1 MMRKVSL
8 ILLGFISLHAADTMG
23 ALLFHGNCTAC
34 HAELQ
39 KSKSAPA
46 MIEVR
51 KRYKAAFPLKKD
63 FVKYLSEWVHNP
75 SAEKSIMQDAI
86 SKYELMP
93 QLAYEKDV
101 LEDIAAYIYDTDFT
115 QMHSYHQTK

>member
-1 MMRKVSL
+1 MKKTFL
-8 ILLGFISLHAADTMG
+8 FLLSFLSLHADDMG
-23 ALLFHGNCTAC
+23 ALLFHGNCVTC
-34 HAELQ
+34 HYEVE
-39 KSKSAPA
+39 SKSAPA

-86 SKYELMP
+86 AKYELMP

-115 QMHSYHQTK
+115 HIHSYHKPK

>member
-1 MMRKVSL
+1 MKKT
-8 ILLGFISLHAADTMG
+8 LLLLLSFLSLHASDEMG
-23 ALLFHGNCTAC
+23 ALLFHGNCVTC
-34 HAELQ
+34 HYELE
-39 KSKSAPA
+39 SKSAPA

-51 KRYKAAFPLKKD
+51 KRYKAAFPRKKD
-63 FVKYLSEWVHNP
+63 FVKYLSEWVHDP

-86 SKYELMP
+86 AKYELMP

-115 QMHSYHQTK
+115 QMHRYHTPK